1 MYESVNQV
9 WYGVHKDGVDPGQ
22 LPAHS
27 ALTSA
32 TVSVLGSPPD
42 TKRIRELET
51 GNRGIGKSDCVTGR
65 ITSTRPVHNH
75 LLPTPRLTVSYLTI
89 QYQTTFLWMGFC
101 EI

>member
-1 MYESVNQV
+1 MFVAV
-9 WYGVHKDGVDPGQ
+9 GVCARITDKH
-22 LPAHS
+22 A
-27 ALTSA
+27 
-32 TVSVLGSPPD
+32 PD

-65 ITSTRPVHNH
+65 IISTRPVHNH

>member
-1 MYESVNQV
+1 MKQV
-9 WYGVHKDGVDPGQ
+9 RGGDTQLVVQVGKKVSGVRARKRHRR
-22 LPAHS
+22 
-27 ALTSA
+27 
-32 TVSVLGSPPD
+32 PPD

>member
-1 MYESVNQV
+1 MTGRCLCLCLARE
-9 WYGVHKDGVDPGQ
+9 
-22 LPAHS
+22 
-27 ALTSA
+27 
-32 TVSVLGSPPD
+32 TV
-42 TKRIRELET
+42 KHET
-51 GNRGIGKSDCVTGR
+51 CNRGIGKSDCVTGR

>member
-1 MYESVNQV
+1 MLV
-9 WYGVHKDGVDPGQ
+9 
-22 LPAHS
+22 LARAHTPTHRQ
-27 ALTSA
+27 A
-32 TVSVLGSPPD
+32 PD

>member
-1 MYESVNQV
+1 MF
-9 WYGVHKDGVDPGQ
+9 
-22 LPAHS
+22 
-27 ALTSA
+27 
-32 TVSVLGSPPD
+32 VSVCNA
-42 TKRIRELET
+42 REHTNFLVEPLT
-51 GNRGIGKSDCVTGR
+51 CNRGIGKSDCVTGR

>member
-1 MYESVNQV
+1 MTGRCVLV
-9 WYGVHKDGVDPGQ
+9 FGVRARMKHQPYRHTDK
-22 LPAHS
+22 H
-27 ALTSA
+27 
-32 TVSVLGSPPD
+32 
-42 TKRIRELET
+42 ET
-51 GNRGIGKSDCVTGR
+51 CNRGIGKSDCVTGR

>member
-1 MYESVNQV
+1 MNEKSI
-9 WYGVHKDGVDPGQ
+9 GIIHKN
-22 LPAHS
+22 
-27 ALTSA
+27 
-32 TVSVLGSPPD
+32 VS
-42 TKRIRELET
+42 
-51 GNRGIGKSDCVTGR
+51 RGIGKNDCVTGR

>member
-1 MYESVNQV
+1 MRA
-9 WYGVHKDGVDPGQ
+9 GK
-22 LPAHS
+22 LS
-27 ALTSA
+27 AFS
-32 TVSVLGSPPD
+32 D
-42 TKRIRELET
+42 RERNVIAGT
-51 GNRGIGKSDCVTGR
+51 GKSDCVTGR

>member
-1 MYESVNQV
+1 MF
-9 WYGVHKDGVDPGQ
+9 GAR
-22 LPAHS
+22 L
-27 ALTSA
+27 
-32 TVSVLGSPPD
+32 VSVCLVSVCLARARQQENQTPD

>member
-1 MYESVNQV
+1 MCSRAHKTHNQS
-9 WYGVHKDGVDPGQ
+9 YPNTDP
-22 LPAHS
+22 LS
-27 ALTSA
+27 
-32 TVSVLGSPPD
+32 PD

>member
-1 MYESVNQV
+1 MLLVTV
-9 WYGVHKDGVDPGQ
+9 WR
-22 LPAHS
+22 S
-27 ALTSA
+27 ASRTLNINIDINKQE
-32 TVSVLGSPPD
+32 PD
-42 TKRIRELET
+42 
-51 GNRGIGKSDCVTGR
+51 NRGIGKSDCVTGR

>member
-1 MYESVNQV
+1 MSRK
-9 WYGVHKDGVDPGQ
+9 GTSM
-22 LPAHS
+22 S
-27 ALTSA
+27 ASLVTRA
-32 TVSVLGSPPD
+32 LNTPTPPD